1 MAVKPITQRAIE
13 AKAAVSATVT
23 DMRDSIFSYRV
34 LFLVVAAQLVTVEGF
49 VHYHVAPRTKDDGA
63 STTRLAASDQLLP
76 SSAYDTIRTGKIA
89 VVPNFLPASEVT
101 DLRKDA
107 MGLHADGRFST
118 DALASYGSSGSFDP
132 TKDRAVLKLAQWKNQ
147 ELGNY
152 DTRKRFAARMADVRS
167 QLSRALGRPNLNQ
180 GVATTKYG
188 EGSTEISYTRFGPG
202 AFLKRHV
209 DEHHEELKGKDG
221 WSKPTRRSVSWLI
234 YLNEDWDSGKY
245 GGELKC
251 YERVTPTS
259 NEVGARPNGDLQIGW
274 LRATAMDPIERPV
287 FMDSRRHSSKDGNC
301 AMYIDNPNGGGIQYV
316 TKDFSASPI
325 LYMAG
330 GEAMTKKLL
339 IDRPDLASRFHFIEP
354 PKSKIGDLLAGAS
367 SVSEDEVVTEVEPNG
382 GTLVLFDSVSL
393 PHEVLA
399 TRQRERWATSGWF
412 HEDQQ
417 PEHAKE
423 V

>member
-1 MAVKPITQRAIE
+1 MRVPIATNHMLLLLL
-13 AKAAVSATVT
+13 AAVIAIV
-23 DMRDSIFSYRV
+23 DSFVQHSP
-34 LFLVVAAQLVTVEGF
+34 VTVP
-49 VHYHVAPRTKDDGA
+49 A
-63 STTRLAASDQLLP
+63 TTRKQETSRLHLLVNSNDHLLP
-76 SSAYDTIRTGKIA
+76 SSAFDTIRAGKIA
-89 VVPNFLPASEVT
+89 VIPNFLPPSEVT

-107 MGLHADGRFST
+107 MNLHADGRFTT
-118 DALASYGSSGSFDP
+118 DALASYATSGNFDP
-132 TKDRAVLKLAQWKNQ
+132 TKDRAVLKLVQWKNQ
-147 ELGNY
+147 QLGNY
-152 DTRKRFAARMADVRS
+152 EIRQRFGSKMADVRS
-167 QLSRALGRPNLNQ
+167 QLSRALDRPKLNE
-180 GVATTKYG
+180 GLATTKYG
-188 EGSTEISYTRFGPG
+188 NGSTEISYTRFGPG

-209 DEHHEELKGKDG
+209 DEHHEELKAREG

-251 YERVTPTS
+251 YERVNPTAAQ
-259 NEVGARPNGDLQIGW
+259 VGARPNGDLQIGW
-274 LRATAMDPIERPV
+274 LRASAGDPTERPV

-301 AMYIDNPNGGGIQYV
+301 AMYIDNPNGDGIQYI
-316 TKDFSASPI
+316 TKDFYASPI

-330 GEAMTKKLL
+330 GEQMTRKLL
-339 IDRPDLASRFHFIEP
+339 IDRPGLASRFHFIEP
-354 PKSKIGDLLAGAS
+354 PKSKIGDFLAE
-367 SVSEDEVVTEVEPNG
+367 VSAQNKADDEAIIEVEPNG

-417 PEHAKE
+417 PEHAIQ